1 MYSSHSLRRFNNS
14 SNNWTNITNSFTEE
28 LFTENINKGF
38 LIFATH
44 PYGEA
49 TDGQGY
55 VNPNYPQI
63 TTTLKA
69 TGKLR
74 SEERRVGKEC

>member
-1 MYSSHSLRRFNNS
+1 M
-14 SNNWTNITNSFTEE
+14 
-28 LFTENINKGF
+28 FTENINKGF

-55 VNPNYPQI
+55 VNPNYPQL

-69 TGKLR
+69 TGNLITGDVNYTDVPA
-74 SEERRVGKEC
+74 SGFYIVGNPYASPIDF